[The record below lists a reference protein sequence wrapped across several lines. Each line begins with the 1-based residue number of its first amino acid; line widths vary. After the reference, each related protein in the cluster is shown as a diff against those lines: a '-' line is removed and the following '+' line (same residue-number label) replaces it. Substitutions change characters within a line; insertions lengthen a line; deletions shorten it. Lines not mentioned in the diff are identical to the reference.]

1 MTLKS
6 LSQYGPH
13 FQVKVLHSLLKNKK
27 FILNIRDVIIPS
39 YFENQ
44 AHQWVVKETL
54 KYFDKFHTTP
64 TLDFLKIEVKK
75 LENEVLK
82 TAIVDQ
88 LKEVYKLVNDDQE
101 YVEQE
106 FSSFCK
112 NQALKNALLK
122 SVDLLSSGMF
132 DDIRLTID
140 NALKAGQDKNIGH
153 EYLKDVE
160 SRYKE
165 EDRQIIPT
173 PWPIINERLMGGLG
187 GGDFGLIFG
196 SPGGG
201 KSWAMVALGAHAVK
215 LGLNVVHYTLELSEG
230 YVGKR
235 YDAHF
240 INEKVNTIHL
250 HKDKIN
256 KFMEGLS
263 GSLTIKEYPPGQAS
277 ISTLEGHIQ
286 KITDLGYPPDLIVLD
301 YVDLLKS
308 ISSSKDEKEKL
319 DNTYV
324 ATKALAKSLNIP
336 IWSVS
341 QVNRAGARDEIV
353 EGDKAAGSYN
363 KLMITDFCMSL
374 SRLPKDKLNNTARF
388 FLMKNRYGMD
398 GLTFAVKA
406 NTATGHFEVH
416 NYNTDLDEQESYAP
430 PTKTNKFDTDADKF
444 DKELLRQKY
453 DPGFFELEK

>member
-1 MTLKS
+1 MS
-6 LSQYGPH
+6 
-13 FQVKVLHSLLKNKK
+13 VKLL
-27 FILNIRDVIIPS
+27 
-39 YFENQ
+39 
-44 AHQWVVKETL
+44 
-54 KYFDKFHTTP
+54 
-64 TLDFLKIEVKK
+64 
-75 LENEVLK
+75 LENGGR
-82 TAIVDQ
+82 I
-88 LKEVYKLVNDDQE
+88 
-101 YVEQE
+101 
-106 FSSFCK
+106 
-112 NQALKNALLK
+112 
-122 SVDLLSSGMF
+122 
-132 DDIRLTID
+132 
-140 NALKAGQDKNIGH
+140 

-165 EDRQIIPT
+165 EDRHVIPT

-256 KFMEGLS
+256 KFIDDLS
-263 GSLTIKEYPPGQAS
+263 GSLTIKEYSPGQAS

-286 KITDLGYPPDLIVLD
+286 KITDLGYPPDLIILD

-308 ISSSKDEKEKL
+308 ISGSKDEKEKL

-324 ATKALAKSLNIP
+324 ATKALAKNLNIP

-374 SRLPKDKLNNTARF
+374 SRLPKDKINNTARF

-398 GLTFAVKA
+398 GMTYYASMDA
-406 NTATGHFEVH
+406 STGVIEM
-416 NYNTDLDEQESYAP
+416 DEN
-430 PTKTNKFDTDADKF
+430 PTELPEITSNNNNRFGNEPTRD
-444 DKELLRQKY
+444 DKESLSTLLQHSSI
-453 DPGFFELEK
+453 

>member
-6 LSQYGPH
+6 LSQYGPN

-54 KYFDKFHTTP
+54 KYFDEFHTTP

-153 EYLKDVE
+153 EYLKDVD

-165 EDRQIIPT
+165 EDRQVIPT
-173 PWPIINERLMGGLG
+173 PWPIINEGLMGGLG

-196 SPGGG
+196 SPGGC
-201 KSWAMVALGAHAVK
+201 KSWTMVALGAHAVK

-240 INEKVNTIHL
+240 VNEPVNTIHL
-250 HKDKIN
+250 HKEKIN
-256 KFMEGLS
+256 KFIDDLS
-263 GSLTIKEYPPGQAS
+263 GSLTIKEYSPGQAS
-277 ISTLEGHIQ
+277 ISTLESHIQ
-286 KITDLGYPPDLIVLD
+286 KITDLGYPPDLIILD

-308 ISSSKDEKEKL
+308 IR
-319 DNTYV
+319 T
-324 ATKALAKSLNIP
+324 LN
-336 IWSVS
+336 S
-341 QVNRAGARDEIV
+341 
-353 EGDKAAGSYN
+353 
-363 KLMITDFCMSL
+363 
-374 SRLPKDKLNNTARF
+374 
-388 FLMKNRYGMD
+388 
-398 GLTFAVKA
+398 
-406 NTATGHFEVH
+406 
-416 NYNTDLDEQESYAP
+416 
-430 PTKTNKFDTDADKF
+430 
-444 DKELLRQKY
+444 
-453 DPGFFELEK
+453 

>member
-27 FILNIRDVIIPS
+27 FLLNIRDVIIPS

-44 AHQWVVKETL
+44 AHQWIVKEAL
-54 KYFDKFHTTP
+54 QYFDEFHSTP

-75 LENEVLK
+75 LDNEVLK

-88 LKEVYKLVNDDQE
+88 LKEVYKLVNEDQE
-101 YVEQE
+101 YVENE

-122 SVDLLSSGMF
+122 SVDLLADGMF
-132 DDIRLTID
+132 DDIRLQID

-153 EYLKDVE
+153 EYIKDIE

-165 EDRQIIPT
+165 EDRQVIPT

-201 KSWAMVALGAHAVK
+201 KSWTLVALGAHAVK
-215 LGLNVVHYTLELSEG
+215 LGLNVVHYTLELSEA

-240 INEKVNTIHL
+240 VNEPVNAIHLNKEKVNRYLENLKGT
-250 HKDKIN
+250 
-256 KFMEGLS
+256 
-263 GSLTIKEYPPGQAS
+263 LTIKEYAPGVAA
-277 ISTLEGHIQ
+277 ISTIEGHIA
-286 KITDLGYPPDLIVLD
+286 KMTDLGYPPDMVLID

-308 ISSSKDEKEKL
+308 SSGVKDEKEKL
-319 DNTYV
+319 DNTYIS
-324 ATKALAKSLNIP
+324 TKALARTLNIP
-336 IWSVS
+336 VWSVS
-341 QVNRAGARDEIV
+341 QVNRAGAKDDVI

-374 SRLPKDKLNNTARF
+374 SRLPQDKLNGTGRF
-388 FLMKNRYGMD
+388 FIMKNRYGMD
-398 GLTFAVKA
+398 GMTYYADVDVSTGRIEMDETPRELPEPSAQPQAAFANEK
-406 NTATGHFEVH
+406 T
-416 NYNTDLDEQESYAP
+416 EQDRKVLSKHY
-430 PTKTNKFDTDADKF
+430 DKF
-444 DKELLRQKY
+444 FSNQSI
-453 DPGFFELEK
+453 PS

>member
-6 LSQYGPH
+6 LSQYGPN

-54 KYFDKFHTTP
+54 KYFDEFHTTP

-122 SVDLLSSGMF
+122 SVDLLSSCMF

-165 EDRQIIPT
+165 EDRQVIPT
-173 PWPIINERLMGGLG
+173 PWPIINEGLMGGLG

-201 KSWAMVALGAHAVK
+201 KSWTMVALGAHAVK

-240 INEKVNTIHL
+240 VNEPVNTIHL
-250 HKDKIN
+250 HKEKIN
-256 KFMEGLS
+256 KFIDDLS
-263 GSLTIKEYPPGQAS
+263 GSLTIKEYSPGQAS
-277 ISTLEGHIQ
+277 ISTLESHIQ
-286 KITDLGYPPDLIVLD
+286 KITDLGYPPDLIILD

-324 ATKALAKSLNIP
+324 ATKALARDLNIP
-336 IWSVS
+336 VWSVS

-374 SRLPKDKLNNTARF
+374 SRLPQDKVNNTARF

-398 GLTFAVKA
+398 GMTYYASMDA
-406 NTATGHFEVH
+406 STGTIEMDENPTEIPEGSSTNNNRFGNEV
-416 NYNTDLDEQESYAP
+416 
-430 PTKTNKFDTDADKF
+430 TKTDKKQLAQLSEDFFVNK
-444 DKELLRQKY
+444 
-453 DPGFFELEK
+453 G